1 MNETIKLCQKGDEY
15 TRKKQYENALKL
27 YHKSWD
33 SIPKPK
39 LKNPLAKVVLIQIYA
54 SNERLGTIEAGVCY
68 LKLAKQAYHGDKDSR
83 VNFLLGKYYLDNKNN
98 PAKAHPYFK
107 IAWIGSEGRA
117 FLEEDSKYL
126 DFLRTY
132 KKTND

>member
-1 MNETIKLCQKGDEY
+1 MNDTIKLCQKGDEY
-15 TRKKQYENALKL
+15 ARNKQYENALKL
-27 YHKSWD
+27 YLKSWS
-33 SIPKPK
+33 SIAKPK

-54 SNERLGTIEAGVCY
+54 SYKRLGNIETGVYY
-68 LKLAKQAYHGDKDSR
+68 LKLAKQAYHGDKDAR

-107 IAWIGSEGRA
+107 IAWIDSEGRA
-117 FLEEDSKYL
+117 FLEEDTKYV

-132 KKTND
+132 KKNK